1 MSERRSR
8 GQIVFDDLT
17 SDDFEVLVEQTL
29 EESEFIEVENGIIYE
44 VPGEGNEWDEF
55 TDGEGPELL

>member
-1 MSERRSR
+1 MSLESR

-17 SDDFEVLVEQTL
+17 EDAFESLVEQTL

-44 VPGEGNEWDEF
+44 VTGDE
-55 TDGEGPELL
+55 